1 MNNHPKNN
9 QIELSVNPSRYYFL
23 WLKVT
28 LLKVVTLGIYAPW
41 GNEVL
46 NRFLLGSTHCG
57 DKKFSVSPG
66 ALDVFKVRMGIAV
79 GLITMLVLIQALPAL
94 FWLFQLLLL
103 VSLPGFYLL
112 EKKYRLNTISIE
124 EHRIDFNVSL
134 SHFYKTMSLPA
145 AIFVLFSAVIFN
157 SEWIDSQFLAS
168 IETKEQPSP
177 FVEDS
182 YLAKTEQAL
191 GNELEHELEHGHD
204 HKHEE
209 ESAHWSEDISQEEK
223 DYLGEHE
230 ASHNHGSIALSNLQ
244 KYQIAN
250 QGNQFIQYTLFM
262 LLFCLLWPWL
272 DFKLIAH
279 RVNHTQLAD
288 TSWKI
293 QKSVMSLY
301 GLYAK
306 AMLVVFAVIALM
318 GFLISYLLMGNEGS
332 SPEFWSNVLVN
343 GLWLL
348 PMVVLIFVLAIS
360 LVRTWRKQWLLDGLV
375 SEQVK
380 TSNHTSYFSGLMLS
394 LSNTLIIFF
403 TLGLGLPWCQ
413 LRTYRYLSHH
423 FNLDITSEPL

>member
-1 MNNHPKNN
+1 MNNNSKNN
-9 QIELSVNPSRYYFL
+9 QIELSVDPMRYYLL

-28 LLKVVTLGIYAPW
+28 LLKIITLGIYAPW

-46 NRFLLGSTHCG
+46 NRFLLESTHCG
-57 DKKFSVSPG
+57 DKKFSVSPA
-66 ALDVFKVRMGIAV
+66 ALNVLKVRMGIAI
-79 GLITMLVLIQALPAL
+79 GLITMLFLVQALPAL
-94 FWLFQLLLL
+94 SWLFQMLLLA
-103 VSLPGFYLL
+103 SLPGFYLL

-124 EHRIDFNVSL
+124 EHRIDFTLSL
-134 SHFYKTMSLPA
+134 SQFYKTISIPA
-145 AIFVLFSAVIFN
+145 AIFVLFSALIFN
-157 SEWIDSQFLAS
+157 SELIDSQFLAS

-182 YLAKTEQAL
+182 YFSKTEQAL
-191 GNELEHELEHGHD
+191 DNELEHELEHGHD

-209 ESAHWSEDISQEEK
+209 ESAHWSKDISQAEK

-250 QGNQFIQYTLFM
+250 QGNQFIQYTLVI
-262 LLFCLLWPWL
+262 LLCCLLWPWL

-293 QKSVMSLY
+293 KKTVMSLY

-318 GFLISYLLMGNEGS
+318 GLLISYFLMGSEGS
-332 SPEFWSNVLVN
+332 SPEFWSNALVN

-348 PMVVLIFVLAIS
+348 PMVVLIVVLVIS
-360 LVRTWRKQWLLDGLV
+360 LVRTWRKQWLLEGLV
-375 SEQVK
+375 SEQVE
-380 TSNHTSYFSGLMLS
+380 TNNHTSYFSGLMLS
-394 LSNTLIIFF
+394 LSNSVITFC

-413 LRTYRYLSHH
+413 LRTYRYLSNH
-423 FNLDITSEPL
+423 FNVDMKS

>member
-1 MNNHPKNN
+1 MNNNSKNN

-46 NRFLLGSTHCG
+46 NRFLLESTHCG

-79 GLITMLVLIQALPAL
+79 GLITMLFLVQALPAL
-94 FWLFQLLLL
+94 SWLFQMLLLAA
-103 VSLPGFYLL
+103 LPALYLL

-134 SHFYKTMSLPA
+134 SQFYKTISIPA
-145 AIFVLFSAVIFN
+145 AIFVLFSALIFN

-250 QGNQFIQYTLFM
+250 QGNQFIQYTLVI
-262 LLFCLLWPWL
+262 LLCCLLWPWL

-306 AMLVVFAVIALM
+306 AMLVVFVVIALM
-318 GFLISYLLMGNEGS
+318 GFLISYFLMGSEGS
-332 SPEFWSNVLVN
+332 SPEFWSNALVN

-360 LVRTWRKQWLLDGLV
+360 LVRTWRKQWLLEGLV
-375 SEQVK
+375 SEQVE
-380 TSNHTSYFSGLMLS
+380 TNNHTSYFSGLMLS
-394 LSNTLIIFF
+394 LSNSVITFV

-423 FNLDITSEPL
+423 FNVDIKS

>member
-1 MNNHPKNN
+1 MNNNSKNN
-9 QIELSVNPSRYYFL
+9 QIELSVDPIRYYFL

-28 LLKVVTLGIYAPW
+28 LLKIITLGIYAPW

-46 NRFLLGSTHCG
+46 NRFLLESTHCG
-57 DKKFSVSPG
+57 DKKFSVSPA
-66 ALDVFKVRMGIAV
+66 ALNVLKVRMGIAI
-79 GLITMLVLIQALPAL
+79 GLITMLFLVQALPAL
-94 FWLFQLLLL
+94 SWLFQLLLL

-112 EKKYRLNTISIE
+112 EKQYRLNTISIE
-124 EHRIDFNVSL
+124 EHRIDFTLSL
-134 SHFYKTMSLPA
+134 SQFYKTISIPA

-157 SEWIDSQFLAS
+157 SELIDSQFLAS

-182 YLAKTEQAL
+182 YFSRTEQTL
-191 GNELEHELEHGHD
+191 DNELEHELEHGHD

-250 QGNQFIQYTLFM
+250 QGNQFIQYTLVI
-262 LLFCLLWPWL
+262 LLCCLLWPWL

-293 QKSVMSLY
+293 KKTVMSLY
-301 GLYAK
+301 GLYVK

-318 GFLISYLLMGNEGS
+318 GLLISYFLMGSEGS
-332 SPEFWSNVLVN
+332 SPEFWSNALVN

-360 LVRTWRKQWLLDGLV
+360 LVRTWRKQWLLEGLV
-375 SEQVK
+375 SEQVE
-380 TSNHTSYFSGLMLS
+380 TNNHTSYFSGLMLS
-394 LSNTLIIFF
+394 LSNSVITFF

-413 LRTYRYLSHH
+413 LRTYRYLSNH
-423 FNLDITSEPL
+423 FNVDMKS

>member
-1 MNNHPKNN
+1 MNNNSKNN
-9 QIELSVNPSRYYFL
+9 QIELSVDPIRYYLL

-28 LLKVVTLGIYAPW
+28 LLKIITLGIYAPW

-46 NRFLLGSTHCG
+46 NRFLLESTHCG
-57 DKKFSVSPG
+57 DKKFSVSP
-66 ALDVFKVRMGIAV
+66 AAINVLKVRMGIAI
-79 GLITMLVLIQALPAL
+79 GLITMFFLVQALPAL
-94 FWLFQLLLL
+94 SWLFQLLLL

-124 EHRIDFNVSL
+124 EHRIDFNLSL
-134 SHFYKTMSLPA
+134 SQFYKAISLPA
-145 AIFVLFSAVIFN
+145 ATFVFFSALIFN
-157 SEWIDSQFLAS
+157 SELIDSQFLAS

-191 GNELEHELEHGHD
+191 DNQLEHELEYGHD

-209 ESAHWSEDISQEEK
+209 KSAHWSEDISQAEK

-250 QGNQFIQYTLFM
+250 QGNQFIQYTLVI
-262 LLFCLLWPWL
+262 LLCCLLWPWL

-293 QKSVMSLY
+293 KKSVMSLY
-301 GLYAK
+301 GLYVK

-318 GFLISYLLMGNEGS
+318 GLLISYFLMGSEGS
-332 SPEFWSNVLVN
+332 SPEFWSNALVN

-360 LVRTWRKQWLLDGLV
+360 LVRTWRKQWLLEGLV
-375 SEQVK
+375 SEQVE
-380 TSNHTSYFSGLMLS
+380 TNSHISYFSGLMLS
-394 LSNTLIIFF
+394 LSNSAITFF

-413 LRTYRYLSHH
+413 LRTYRYLSNH
-423 FNLDITSEPL
+423 FNVDMKS

>member
-1 MNNHPKNN
+1 MKNNSKNN
-9 QIELSVNPSRYYFL
+9 QIELSVDPIRYYFL

-28 LLKVVTLGIYAPW
+28 LLKIVTLGIYAPW

-46 NRFLLGSTHCG
+46 NRFLLESTHCG

-66 ALDVFKVRMGIAV
+66 ALNVFKARMGIAI
-79 GLITMLVLIQALPAL
+79 GLITMLFLVQALPAL
-94 FWLFQLLLL
+94 SWLFQMLLLAA
-103 VSLPGFYLL
+103 LPALYLL

-134 SHFYKTMSLPA
+134 SQFYKTISIPA
-145 AIFVLFSAVIFN
+145 AIFVLFSALIFN

-306 AMLVVFAVIALM
+306 AMLVVFVVIALM
-318 GFLISYLLMGNEGS
+318 GFLISYFLMGSEGS
-332 SPEFWSNVLVN
+332 SPEFWSNALVN

-348 PMVVLIFVLAIS
+348 PVVVLIVVLAIS
-360 LVRTWRKQWLLDGLV
+360 LVRTWRKQWLLEGLV
-375 SEQVK
+375 SEQVE
-380 TSNHTSYFSGLMLS
+380 TNNHTSYFSGLMLS
-394 LSNTLIIFF
+394 LSNSVITFV

-423 FNLDITSEPL
+423 FNVDIKS